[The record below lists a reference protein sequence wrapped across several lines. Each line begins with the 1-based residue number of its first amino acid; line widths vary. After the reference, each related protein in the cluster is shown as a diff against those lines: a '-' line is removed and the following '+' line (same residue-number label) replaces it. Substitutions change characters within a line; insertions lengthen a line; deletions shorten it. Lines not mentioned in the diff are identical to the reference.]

1 MESLETKAKLKTI
14 ETPYVI
20 GDAVYSK
27 EAAKEGF
34 LVKGQI
40 SGIVFLEDTPT
51 RFHVVWNEAVVNFG
65 PQEESELLP
74 EIVPALDLIIAHHEK
89 TLKQFQ
95 DKREEA
101 LRRGNDEDDGGA
113 NQQVNEKGREK
124 AD

>member
-20 GDAVYSK
+20 GDVVYNK
-27 EAAKEGF
+27 EAANEGC

-40 SGIVFLEDTPT
+40 TGLEILEGIPA
-51 RFHVVWNEAVVNFG
+51 RFYVVWSGPVDRFG
-65 PQEESELLP
+65 PHKESELLP
-74 EIVPALDLIIAHHEK
+74 EIVPALDLVIAHHEK

-124 AD
+124 TD

>member
-20 GDAVYSK
+20 GDVVYNK
-27 EAAKEGF
+27 EAANEGC

-40 SGIVFLEDTPT
+40 TGIVFLEDAPI
-51 RFHVVWNEAVVNFG
+51 RFHVVWNEPVVNFG
-65 PQEESELLP
+65 PQEEPELLP
-74 EIVPALDLIIAHHEK
+74 EIVPALDLVIAHHEK

-95 DKREEA
+95 EKREEA
-101 LRRGNDEDDGGA
+101 LRRGNDEDDSGA

-124 AD
+124 TD